1 MTTSGSEPE
10 RSIPLALPKVWGAR
24 PRRAISRLAWRTC
37 SRSEA
42 RSMADFLGGA
52 GGAESVFQI
61 SLAAECSSAKSNSGA
76 GPLTRC
82 QRTESIFHSA
92 CSPLGFPRKCVMD
105 GNYLGAVNLHPV
117 RASTCVMAA
126 GTALEPMTR
135 ATAEEIAARKL
146 EAATDEFSLVVER
159 HRPQIFRFLLA
170 STRDVD
176 LAETL
181 TQECFLKAH
190 RNWGSFRGE
199 SSAMTWLMR
208 IAINL
213 QKDNWRNR
221 RLQFWRQTQTNS
233 VDMDEAGEWLPS
245 GESSVEKQ
253 LLAREQVGHVWRA
266 VKGLSERQRTVFL
279 LRYIEEQELSEIARA
294 TGLSEG
300 TVKAHLSR
308 ALVRVRAELGGRR

>member
-1 MTTSGSEPE
+1 
-10 RSIPLALPKVWGAR
+10 
-24 PRRAISRLAWRTC
+24 
-37 SRSEA
+37 
-42 RSMADFLGGA
+42 
-52 GGAESVFQI
+52 
-61 SLAAECSSAKSNSGA
+61 
-76 GPLTRC
+76 
-82 QRTESIFHSA
+82 
-92 CSPLGFPRKCVMD
+92 MD

-233 VDMDEAGEWLPS
+233 VDMEDAGEWLPS
-245 GESSVEKQ
+245 GESSAEKQ
-253 LLAREQVGHVWRA
+253 LLAREQVSHVWTA

-279 LRYIEEQELSEIARA
+279 LRYVEEQELSEIARA

-308 ALVRVRAELGGRR
+308 AVGKVRAELGGR